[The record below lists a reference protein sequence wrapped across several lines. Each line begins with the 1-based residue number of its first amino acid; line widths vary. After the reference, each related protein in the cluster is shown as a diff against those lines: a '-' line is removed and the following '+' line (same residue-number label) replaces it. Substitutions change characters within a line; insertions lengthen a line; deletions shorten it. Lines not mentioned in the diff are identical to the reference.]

1 MIKVPNTKI
10 GSITN
15 SQLINYFT
23 KRFMKNG
30 QYTHIEKIILD
41 VSKKLKQ
48 SGFTYDFA
56 TLLTF
61 LMDSLYLNIE
71 HRPRRVGKQV
81 KQIPAPV
88 RRARLIRKNITFFVS
103 IIKTNSVNSKLK
115 NAIFEEILDS
125 FAIPRA
131 KLWVEYSVQVN
142 LIYANRLNAHW
153 RW

>member
-1 MIKVPNTKI
+1 MIKALNIKI
-10 GSITN
+10 GLITN

-30 QYTHIEKIILD
+30 QYNHIEKVIID
-41 VSKKLKQ
+41 VSKQLKQ

-88 RRARLIRKNITFFVS
+88 RRTRLIRKNITFFTS
-103 IIKTNSVNSKLK
+103 IIKTNNVNNKLK
-115 NAIFEEILDS
+115 NAIFEEVLDS

-131 KLWVEYSVQVN
+131 KLWVEYSTQVN